1 VRRLRNRCA
10 GNVSLATEHV
20 LRETDELGMSSLEH
34 SNTSITWRS
43 ALHSCRIAESIAK
56 ALSRPID
63 YVCVESDGAARA
75 AALLADLI

>member
-1 VRRLRNRCA
+1 
-10 GNVSLATEHV
+10 
-20 LRETDELGMSSLEH
+20 MSSLEH